1 MANPKSTSSQ
11 SQNQTQNWVATR
23 YQGEDSSLD
32 LDADD
37 DEIDS
42 LDSEGIPTSTPD
54 EHRLELDTSSDGDL
68 ADVELVQRANE
79 EIIGDV
85 DGDDYRAG
93 TLDPDGMDRGLR
105 VASSEIIEEDE
116 DGRRNAVGPGMGD
129 GDSEVGLGEDN
140 GRGR

>member
-1 MANPKSTSSQ
+1 MANPKSTQSQ
-11 SQNQTQNWVATR
+11 SQTQNWIATS
-23 YQGEDSSLD
+23 YQGEDSLD
-32 LDADD
+32 SDAED
-37 DEIDS
+37 DEID
-42 LDSEGIPTSTPD
+42 LVDSAGIPTSTPD
-54 EHRLELDTSSDGDL
+54 EYRLELDTSSDGDL
-68 ADVELVQRANE
+68 NDVELVQRANE

-105 VASSEIIEEDE
+105 VSSSEIIEEDE

-129 GDSEVGLGEDN
+129 GDNDVGLGDDT